1 MSLEL
6 IMGCM
11 FSGKT
16 TELIRRIRRFQSI
29 GKKVCVINH
38 NADTRT
44 TDKVE
49 THYGDNVK
57 AMKYVH
63 LMNFVNDYSNTQ
75 TYDVI
80 CIDEGQF
87 FGDLYKAV
95 LTLVEG
101 YDLKVIVA
109 GLSGDYRR
117 EPFGDILKLIL
128 KADDFMFCTAYC
140 GICKDGTVAP
150 FTKRISEG
158 KEQVDVGAG
167 DKYIAVCRSCYIN
180 YK

>member
-1 MSLEL
+1 
-6 IMGCM
+6 MGCM
-11 FSGKT
+11 FSGKS

-38 NADTRT
+38 NSDTRT

-49 THYGDNVK
+49 THYGDTIK
-57 AMKYVH
+57 AIKYVH
-63 LMNFVNDYSNTQ
+63 LMNFINVGDACI
-75 TYDVI
+75 YDVI

-87 FGDLYKAV
+87 FGDLCTSV
-95 LTLVEG
+95 MILVEVYG
-101 YDLKVIVA
+101 LHVIVA

-128 KADDFMFCTAYC
+128 KAEDVMFCTAYC

-150 FTKRISEG
+150 FTKRISDG
-158 KEQVDVGAG
+158 KDQVDVGAS
-167 DKYIAVCRSCYIN
+167 DKYIAVCRKCYLLN
-180 YK
+180 